1 MKNHYQKNYQILE
14 KKVEVKVLEEVM
26 VFISFNYIL

>member
-1 MKNHYQKNYQILE
+1 MKNHYQKSNQILE

-26 VFISFNYIL
+26 VFNLVYKF